1 MGIFDKLFS
10 KKELETKTFIDGIE
24 FEKFVINAK
33 KSGTHEGIFK
43 IWENVLSLNEWYLIS
58 TKEGENPDNDF
69 VGHFDQTNFWM
80 YIFTTKTK
88 AQNYIDNASNKINF
102 QISPK
107 PVINVLRLL
116 YGPSRGATFGLY
128 VNETD
133 REINAH
139 FNIPIVPLEQI
150 IKNVKPELANNVFA
164 AEAFSLYDDKKLN
177 SNDFSIDELTNK
189 AKESGKPEDL
199 YKLWQAALSL
209 DEWHFIA
216 KYRENIQE
224 IKPFLGVVDDAGWAF
239 VFTDKDKAQE
249 YAKTT
254 VNEGFLDPE
263 GSAIIISMKTENAI
277 KYLLNLKS
285 GGVHGVRINELNGW
299 FAPLNDLPVIIN
311 WLNKK

>member
-1 MGIFDKLFS
+1 MGIFEKLFS
-10 KKELETKTFIDGIE
+10 KKEVETKTFIDGIE
-24 FEKFVINAK
+24 FEKFVINTK
-33 KSGTHEGIFK
+33 KNGSHEGIFK
-43 IWENVLSLNEWYLIS
+43 IWENILSLNEWYLIS
-58 TKEGENPDNDF
+58 TKERENPDNDF

-88 AQNYIDNASNKINF
+88 AQNFIDNSPNKQNF

-116 YGPSRGATFGLY
+116 YGPSKGATFGLY

-150 IKNVKPELANNVFA
+150 IKNVKPEIANKVFIV
-164 AEAFSLYDDKKLN
+164 EAFSLHNDKKLN
-177 SNDFSIDELTNK
+177 INVLSIDELRNK
-189 AKESGKPEDL
+189 AKESGKPEDV
-199 YKLWQAALSL
+199 YQLWHAALSL

-224 IKPFLGVVDDAGWAF
+224 IQPFLGVVDNAGWAF
-239 VFTDKDKAQE
+239 IFTDTDKAQE
-249 YAKTT
+249 YVRTT
-254 VNEGFLDPE
+254 VNEGFLNPD
-263 GSAIIISMKTENAI
+263 GGTTIISMKTENAI
-277 KYLLNLKS
+277 KYLLKLES
-285 GGVHGVRINELNGW
+285 EGVYGVRFNELNGW
-299 FAPLNDLPVIIN
+299 FAPIHELPVIIN

>member
-1 MGIFDKLFS
+1 MGIFDKLFN
-10 KKELETKTFIDGIE
+10 KKEIETKTFIDGIE
-24 FEKFVINAK
+24 FDKYVIKAK
-33 KSGTHEGIFK
+33 QSGAHEGIFK

-69 VGHFDQTNFWM
+69 VGHFDQENFWM
-80 YIFTTKTK
+80 YIFTTKSK

-107 PVINVLRLL
+107 PVITVLRLL
-116 YGPSRGATFGLY
+116 YGSSKGATFGLY
-128 VNETD
+128 MNETD
-133 REINAH
+133 RKINAH
-139 FNIPIVPLEQI
+139 FNIPISPLEQI
-150 IKNVKPELANNVFA
+150 IKKVKPDLANNVFVP
-164 AEAFSLYDDKKLN
+164 ETFSLNDNKKLN
-177 SNDFSIDELTNK
+177 VNDFNIDELTNK
-189 AKESGKPEDL
+189 AKESGKPEDI
-199 YKLWQAALSL
+199 YKLWHVALSL

-216 KYRENIQE
+216 KYNENIQD

-254 VNEGFLDPE
+254 INEGFLDPK
-263 GSAIIISMKTENAI
+263 GSAIIISMKTESAI
-277 KYLLNLKS
+277 KYLLSLKS

-299 FAPLNDLPVIIN
+299 FAPLHDLPVIIN